1 MGTSS
6 TPVAPGERKLVPM
19 IQLHF
24 EGHFTTRFHESKR
37 QFQDRFWEEIHI
49 QILGQV
55 KQIMQALIQTEFNTL
70 LGARLYERTDSRK
83 AKRNGSYARALE
95 TRYGRIP
102 DIQIPRARNL
112 DIRFSLFDRWQQV
125 EDKVLHSMLEAYLL
139 GRSSSCAQQIIHS
152 FGHSRFSRSFLQ
164 RLTHRFEDN
173 LQSWLHRPITK
184 QWPYLFIDGMMVDVK
199 EVDLQ
204 QWCVLWALGMDEN
217 RNYEILGFL
226 VLKTESQEGTERLLR
241 DLKDRGL
248 QPPKLIIS
256 DDSKAIENAAAM
268 VFPHTPQQG
277 CMFHKVKAAGKY
289 IHNTQN
295 RRPFLRQAAD
305 VYLKANGI
313 HSLRRRLKRFKKT
326 WRHREP
332 EALRSLLTGFE
343 RTTAYLALPQEHWNW
358 IRTNNPMERFI
369 REVRRWTDRF
379 GYFQGRGNLYT
390 ALFTYLCYQNPQ
402 LVPNL
407 NQNQVSAKDTIL
419 IA

>member
-1 MGTSS
+1 MGTRS

-19 IQLHF
+19 IQLNF

-184 QWPYLFIDGMMVDVK
+184 QWPYL
-199 EVDLQ
+199 
-204 QWCVLWALGMDEN
+204 
-217 RNYEILGFL
+217 RNPL
-226 VLKTESQEGTERLLR
+226 
-241 DLKDRGL
+241 
-248 QPPKLIIS
+248 
-256 DDSKAIENAAAM
+256 
-268 VFPHTPQQG
+268 
-277 CMFHKVKAAGKY
+277 KAA
-289 IHNTQN
+289 
-295 RRPFLRQAAD
+295 
-305 VYLKANGI
+305 
-313 HSLRRRLKRFKKT
+313 
-326 WRHREP
+326 
-332 EALRSLLTGFE
+332 
-343 RTTAYLALPQEHWNW
+343 
-358 IRTNNPMERFI
+358 
-369 REVRRWTDRF
+369 TDSDESGHPLSF
-379 GYFQGRGNLYT
+379 AGSIQ
-390 ALFTYLCYQNPQ
+390 
-402 LVPNL
+402 
-407 NQNQVSAKDTIL
+407 
-419 IA
+419 